1 MQVTYTTLP
10 VSRLLASKVPEVTVC
25 ESQPRYCGGHT
36 WYDEDEDGIHKDCE
50 ETAPVLGEDCYCE
63 SAGLVCE
70 KTYNAYRLDDCIRA
84 IKVYGEK
91 KYIGYNPLFIT
102 DILTTKCDRLL
113 TAYLA
118 SDCNMADPR
127 VSEVIIGIFK

>member
-1 MQVTYTTLP
+1 MQVTYTTLE
-10 VSRLLASKVPEVTVC
+10 VSRLIESKVPEVETG
-25 ESQPRYCGGHT
+25 SAYIYNPTNDT
-36 WYDEDEDGIHKDCE
+36 WIAVTGWSK
-50 ETAPVLGEDCYCE
+50 EDCD
-63 SAGLVCE
+63 GVPR
-70 KTYNAYRLDDCIRA
+70 YRLDDCIRA

>member
-1 MQVTYTTLP
+1 MTTYTTLE
-10 VSRLLASKVPEVTVC
+10 VSRLIESKVPEVF
-25 ESQPRYCGGHT
+25 
-36 WYDEDEDGIHKDCE
+36 
-50 ETAPVLGEDCYCE
+50 
-63 SAGLVCE
+63 AG
-70 KTYNAYRLDDCIRA
+70 AYRLDDCIRA